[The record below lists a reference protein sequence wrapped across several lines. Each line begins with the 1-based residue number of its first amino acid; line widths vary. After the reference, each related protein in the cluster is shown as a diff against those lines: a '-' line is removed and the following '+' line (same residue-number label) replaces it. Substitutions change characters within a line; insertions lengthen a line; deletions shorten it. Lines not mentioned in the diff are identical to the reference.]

1 MSKKQM
7 TEDDFKFVMTKH
19 KDLILFFTTA
29 EELKYE
35 QNKCGCEP
43 DVPSVISINI
53 WNEDLYGD
61 TWVELKDGVVT
72 VLVYDGHYND
82 YRPEHI
88 FRDWKELDRWM
99 SDGFIKSHL
108 YDMNYASKV
117 LKKQYLGD
125 EDFNYDPWSKKN
137 D

>member
-1 MSKKQM
+1 MSKKTI
-7 TEDDFKFVMTKH
+7 TEDEFKFVMTKH

-35 QNKCGCEP
+35 QDTSRCGQDFP
-43 DVPSVISINI
+43 GISINI
-53 WNEDLYGD
+53 WDEDLYGD
-61 TWVELKDGVVT
+61 TWVELKDGVAT

-88 FRDWKELDRWM
+88 FIDWKELDRWM
-99 SDGFIKSHL
+99 ADGFIKDHL
-108 YDMNYASKV
+108 WDISFASKA

-125 EDFNYDPWSKKN
+125 PDFNYDPWSKKK
-137 D
+137 

>member
-1 MSKKQM
+1 MSKKTI
-7 TEDDFKFVMTKH
+7 TEDDFKFVMSKH
-19 KDLILFFTTA
+19 KDLILYLTTA

-35 QNKCGCEP
+35 HNKCGCEP
-43 DVPSVISINI
+43 DVPGVISINI
-53 WNEDLYGD
+53 WDEDLYGD
-61 TWVELKDGVVT
+61 TWVELKDGVAT

-99 SDGFIKSHL
+99 SGDFIKSHKWEL
-108 YDMNYASKV
+108 SYASKA

-125 EDFNYDPWSKKN
+125 EDFNYDPWCKKK
-137 D
+137 

>member
-1 MSKKQM
+1 MSKKTI
-7 TEDDFKFVMTKH
+7 TEDDFKFVMSKH

-35 QNKCGCEP
+35 HNKPG
-43 DVPSVISINI
+43 VISINI
-53 WNEDLYGD
+53 WDEDLYGD
-61 TWVELKDGVVT
+61 TWVELKDGIAT

-88 FRDWKELDRWM
+88 FRDWKELDRWL
-99 SDGFIKSHL
+99 SGGFIQDHL
-108 YDMNYASKV
+108 YDMNYASKT

-125 EDFNYDPWSKKN
+125 EDFNYDPWSKKKGK
-137 D
+137 

>member
-1 MSKKQM
+1 MSKKTI
-7 TEDDFKFVMTKH
+7 TEDDFKFVMSKH

-29 EELKYE
+29 EELKYTNNE
-35 QNKCGCEP
+35 CGCEP
-43 DVPSVISINI
+43 DVPGVLSINI
-53 WNEDLYGD
+53 WDEDLYGD
-61 TWVELKDGVVT
+61 TWVELKDGIAT
-72 VLVYDGHYND
+72 VLVYDGAYND

-108 YDMNYASKV
+108 YDMNYASKA

-125 EDFNYDPWSKKN
+125 PDFNYDPWSKKK
-137 D
+137 